1 MRVQHRSGRA
11 GIPNRAATRTHTG
24 RPSARGD
31 SHALRRGAL
40 RPDHDSTGAR
50 HLTGSPE
57 TPGSPT
63 PAAGWFDLGAHV
75 SDLANALQKGAEQ
88 AAEPHGL
95 IPAEVMLLAAC
106 GRLEECTAS
115 QLAPLLPVDASRVS
129 RLVNGL
135 VERGLL
141 RRRRIRSDR
150 RLVMLRL
157 SPEGH
162 EVTTAVAANLDAYY
176 ARLVEGL
183 SEGQM
188 RAFAETAQAIAANFE
203 EMRDP

>member
-1 MRVQHRSGRA
+1 MRVQHRSDRVGISARA
-11 GIPNRAATRTHTG
+11 VTRTHTRR
-24 RPSARGD
+24 RPARGD
-31 SHALRRGAL
+31 SDGTRRRAL
-40 RPDHDSTGAR
+40 RPDRGSTGAR

-57 TPGSPT
+57 TPGAPT
-63 PAAGWFDLGAHV
+63 PAVGWFNLGGHV

-95 IPAEVMLLAAC
+95 IPAEIMLLAAC

-162 EVTTAVAANLDAYY
+162 EVTTAVAAHLDAYY
-176 ARLVEGL
+176 ARLIAGL
-183 SEGQM
+183 SEDQM
-188 RAFAETAQAIAANFE
+188 RAFAETAQAIAANYE
-203 EMRDP
+203 EIRDP